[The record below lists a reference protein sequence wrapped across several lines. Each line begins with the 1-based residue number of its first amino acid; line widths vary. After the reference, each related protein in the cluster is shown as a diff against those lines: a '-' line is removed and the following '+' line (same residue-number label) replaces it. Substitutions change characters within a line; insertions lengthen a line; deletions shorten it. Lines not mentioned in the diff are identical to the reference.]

1 MIKDE
6 TGLNYY
12 LESRGYGTKKRLFL
26 AIFEWNKEVISRINQ
41 EYAIR
46 CYDEPDDSL
55 HIEAQRYLFKAIK
68 SIIDASNKKN
78 QVIIC
83 THSIFMIDSS
93 PADSI
98 NLIKREEKGNSS
110 IEFLKSSGD
119 TDIQKFIEVM
129 CREMGLSNSHIFF
142 EKCFVIMEGP
152 TETNFLPLAYRK
164 MYNSSLAEDGLTLIN
179 LEGNGSA
186 INFLKLLMKNKKN
199 LTVLF
204 LDKDTLHIRKEKM
217 KKAFNRVIDGM
228 EQTEYD
234 RFIDSFFTE
243 RVLFIGDKE
252 FEDAFDDATI
262 VKALNKNRKKN
273 NGQEWRLEDIAVL
286 RQSGKKFSDQIVKCV
301 KEQCEPHYLSK
312 PELGLYLGEVIE
324 TDTMPT
330 KIQELFQKC
339 RQIAE
344 IE

>member
-1 MIKDE
+1 M
-6 TGLNYY
+6 
-12 LESRGYGTKKRLFL
+12 
-26 AIFEWNKEVISRINQ
+26 
-41 EYAIR
+41 
-46 CYDEPDDSL
+46 
-55 HIEAQRYLFKAIK
+55 FKAIK

-98 NLIKREEKGNSS
+98 NLIKREEKGNST

-142 EKCFVIMEGP
+142 EKCFIIMEGS
-152 TETNFLPLAYRK
+152 TEMNFLPLAYRK
-164 MYNSSLAEDGLTLIN
+164 VYNSSLAEDGLTLIN

-217 KKAFNRVIDGM
+217 KRSFNHIIDGM
-228 EQTEYD
+228 EQAEYEG
-234 RFIDSFFTE
+234 FIHWFLSVFYLL
-243 RVLFIGDKE
+243 VIKSLKMLSL
-252 FEDAFDDATI
+252 TI
-262 VKALNKNRKKN
+262 L
-273 NGQEWRLEDIAVL
+273 LSL
-286 RQSGKKFSDQIVKCV
+286 R
-301 KEQCEPHYLSK
+301 
-312 PELGLYLGEVIE
+312 
-324 TDTMPT
+324 
-330 KIQELFQKC
+330 
-339 RQIAE
+339 A
-344 IE
+344 